1 MLDYMIWPFFERY
14 PSLTV
19 LSKGLYRVNMDK
31 FPKLV
36 ILIIL
41 VAFEKILKINLAHF
55 RIYFL
60 GEMEQWNDWRWRCQ
74 ASLHN
79 SWKSRHIYYVLFN
92 RNTRLWYDTTLK
104 ILFLK
109 KGREEQHINDAHTCD
124 VTNVI
129 KWYCLLL
136 IEYYESMSRLKKMK
150 HF

>member
-41 VAFEKILKINLAHF
+41 VAFENILKINLAHF

-104 ILFLK
+104 IVFLK
-109 KGREEQHINDAHTCD
+109 KEEKNNTLMTRIH
-124 VTNVI
+124 VT
-129 KWYCLLL
+129 LLTL
-136 IEYYESMSRLKKMK
+136 LSGTVYYWSSTMRVWVD
-150 HF
+150 

>member
-41 VAFEKILKINLAHF
+41 VAFENILKINLAHF

-104 ILFLK
+104 IVFLK
-109 KGREEQHINDAHTCD
+109 KEEKNNTLMTRIH
-124 VTNVI
+124 VT
-129 KWYCLLL
+129 LLTL
-136 IEYYESMSRLKKMK
+136 LSGTVYYWSSTMRAWVD
-150 HF
+150 